1 MCGIAGIV
9 GKDVKKYAPN
19 VKAMTD
25 AIAHRGP
32 DGEGVAIFDNC
43 LLGQRRLSIIDLVTG
58 DQPMYSNKNSCLVFN
73 GEFYGYLDIKKQLS
87 YNWKTTSDTEVILA
101 LYHQYGENDFA
112 QKIRGMFAFTLWD
125 EPNQVFIAAR
135 DRFGEKPFYYAI
147 TSSSEIVYASE
158 IKAILASGLIKPE
171 IDTGALTHYLQ
182 HLYVHPHHS
191 IYKNIFVLPPAHFLV
206 LKNGKLQI
214 KPYWHFPQQQ
224 LKISKQ
230 EAKEECFRLLK
241 KAVKE
246 QLIADVPV
254 GCFLSGGIDSSTIAA
269 LASLNSKN
277 QLTTISFSFGKKNSE
292 LEFSRKVAEK
302 YKTSNIELH
311 QDDFD
316 IANWF
321 EKMAEVYDEPFADSS
336 NIPTYLL
343 SQIAATKFK
352 VVLTG
357 DGGDELMAGY
367 RNWYPP
373 LYHLQHPEGFS
384 GSIRNFRKKVLHPKY
399 RTKNIAKIHLEQN
412 KYFDTSDL
420 KQLCQFTA
428 VSHFNK
434 FLSQPYNSVD
444 AAMRMDLNDYMPG
457 DILVKTDRAAMANSL
472 ELRAPFLDV
481 DFAEFCIALPED
493 FKISNHNDKILMRE
507 SFGPLWPGEI
517 VNRHKQGFG
526 APVSEWLHQNKMQEM
541 KKEFLLNKGNKIF
554 NWLNYESVLS
564 YSKKNNYQTW
574 ILLTLALWMEKH
586 L

>member
-9 GKDVKKYAPN
+9 GKDVKKYTPN
-19 VKAMTD
+19 AKAMTD

-58 DQPMYSNKNSCLVFN
+58 DQPMYSNKNSCVVFN
-73 GEFYGYLDIKKQLS
+73 GEFYGYLDTKKQLS
-87 YNWKTTSDTEVILA
+87 YNWKTTSDTEVVLA
-101 LYHQYGENDFA
+101 LYHQYGENDFV

-147 TSSSEIVYASE
+147 TSSNEIVYASE
-158 IKAILASGLIKPE
+158 VKAILASGLIEPE
-171 IDTGALTHYLQ
+171 LDTEALTHYLQ

-206 LKNGKLQI
+206 LKNGKLKI
-214 KPYWHFPQQQ
+214 KPYWHLPQQQ
-224 LKISKQ
+224 LKIPKQ
-230 EAKEECFRLLK
+230 EAKEECFRLLN

-254 GCFLSGGIDSSTIAA
+254 GCFLSGGIDSSTITALAA
-269 LASLNSKN
+269 LNSEN

-343 SQIAATKFK
+343 SQMAATKFK

-367 RNWYPP
+367 RNWYPQ

-384 GSIRNFRKKVLHPKY
+384 GLIRNIRKKVLHPKY
-399 RTKNIAKIHLEQN
+399 RNSNIAKIHLEQN
-412 KYFDTSDL
+412 RYFDGTDL
-420 KQLCQFTA
+420 QQLCQFTA

-457 DILVKTDRAAMANSL
+457 DILAKTDRAAMANSL

-493 FKISNHNDKILMRE
+493 FKINNHNDKILIRE
-507 SFGPLWPGEI
+507 SFGHLWPGEI
-517 VNRHKQGFG
+517 TNRHKQGFG
-526 APVSEWLHQNKMQEM
+526 APVSEWLQQNKMLEL
-541 KKEFLLNKGNKIF
+541 KNELLLNRKNKIF